1 VIKNVIKDVLLND
14 PNSKALILKDYDES
28 SSKVKVFRLK
38 QSLDDPTLLF
48 WRPFNLKNG
57 EWQFIFFLK
66 LAEGMLL
73 PNTDFGQ
80 AI

>member
-1 VIKNVIKDVLLND
+1 MIKNLIKDVLLKD
-14 PNSKALILKDYDES
+14 PNSNALILKDYDES

-38 QSLDDPTLLF
+38 QSLDDPSLLF

-66 LAEGMLL
+66 LIEEMLL